1 MSVRCNISSAPV
13 DCYKARPS
21 RNEIHLKN
29 KGLTMRL
36 ASWRFASAGLAL
48 CLALWAAPAG
58 AQRSDEMK
66 GGGQHPCAGDAQ
78 SICSEFIPDRA
89 KVASCLFKNKSRLTS
104 ACSAAIGG
112 GKKVS
117 GKKKG
122 SKKSGKKSKKK
133 KR

>member
-1 MSVRCNISSAPV
+1 
-13 DCYKARPS
+13 
-21 RNEIHLKN
+21 
-29 KGLTMRL
+29 MRL
-36 ASWRFASAGLAL
+36 ASWKLASLGAALSLAV
-48 CLALWAAPAG
+48 WASPAG
-58 AQRSDEMK
+58 AQRADDMK

-112 GKKVS
+112 GGKKAS

-122 SKKSGKKSKKK
+122 GKKSGKKSKKK

>member
-1 MSVRCNISSAPV
+1 VRCNISSAAV

-21 RNEIHLKN
+21 RNENHLKD

-36 ASWRFASAGLAL
+36 ASWKFASAGVAL

-58 AQRSDEMK
+58 AQRSDDMR

-78 SICSEFIPDRA
+78 RICSAFIPDRG
-89 KVASCLFKNKSRLTS
+89 KVASCLFKNKRQLSS

-112 GKKVS
+112 GKKAS
-117 GKKKG
+117 GKKK
-122 SKKSGKKSKKK
+122 GKKSKKK

>member
-1 MSVRCNISSAPV
+1 MIA
-13 DCYKARPS
+13 A
-21 RNEIHLKN
+21 
-29 KGLTMRL
+29 
-36 ASWRFASAGLAL
+36 AGLAV
-48 CLALWAAPAG
+48 ALLAAPAS
-58 AQRSDEMK
+58 AQRADDMR
-66 GGGQHPCAGDAQ
+66 GGGQNPCVGDAQ

-89 KVASCLFKNKSRLTS
+89 KVASCLFKNKAQLSQ

-112 GKKVS
+112 SKKAS

>member
-1 MSVRCNISSAPV
+1 
-13 DCYKARPS
+13 
-21 RNEIHLKN
+21 
-29 KGLTMRL
+29 MRL
-36 ASWRFASAGLAL
+36 ASWKFASASVAL

-58 AQRSDEMK
+58 AQRSDDMK

-89 KVASCLFKNKSRLTS
+89 KVASCLFKNKSRLS
-104 ACSAAIGG
+104 SSCSAALGG
-112 GKKVS
+112 GKSAKAS